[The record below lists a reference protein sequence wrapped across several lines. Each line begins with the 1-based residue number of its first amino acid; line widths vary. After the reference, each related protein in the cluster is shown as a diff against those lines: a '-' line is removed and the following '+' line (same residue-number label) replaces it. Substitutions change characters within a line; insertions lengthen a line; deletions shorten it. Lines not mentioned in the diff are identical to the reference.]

1 LSSLIKWKDVCKAYV
16 RGSVETTVLHSINLE
31 IYAKELVAIIGSSGS
46 GKSSMMNIM
55 GLLDKQTSGEYWLNG
70 KNIATLTPKE
80 TAKIR
85 NQQIGF
91 VFQSFYLLPSLTV
104 LENVGL
110 PLTYQ
115 ALDKKT
121 IEEQSHKMLQR
132 VGLDHVAHRFPNE
145 LSGGQQQR
153 IAIARALVTN
163 PSVILADEPTGAL
176 DSKVGQEIM
185 QLFMQINQIASNTII
200 IITHDQKIADQC
212 KRIIRVQDGRIQ

>member
-1 LSSLIKWKDVCKAYV
+1 M
-16 RGSVETTVLHSINLE
+16 RGSVQTTVLHNINLE
-31 IYAKELVAIIGSSGS
+31 IYTKELVAIIGSSGS

-55 GLLDKQTSGEYWLNG
+55 GLLDKQTSGEYLLSG
-70 KNIATLTPKE
+70 RNIATLTPKE

-91 VFQSFYLLPSLTV
+91 IFQSFYLLPSLTV

-115 ALDKKT
+115 SLDVNI
-121 IEEQSHKMLQR
+121 IEERSHKMLQR
-132 VGLDHVAHRFPNE
+132 VGLDHVARRYPNE

-153 IAIARALVTN
+153 VAIARALVTN
-163 PSVILADEPTGAL
+163 PSVIFADEPTGAL

-185 QLFMQINQIASNTII
+185 QLFLQINQVVPNTII

-212 KRIIRVQDGRIQ
+212 KRIIRVRDGRIQ